1 MTNEYMMDLLMRNQ
15 TNKGGPNFEKSP
27 IERISKVTALDPSN
41 QVLMWDDS
49 PAHSSYSND
58 TARLSFSRED
68 KRT

>member
-15 TNKGGPNFEKSP
+15 PNKNGHFEKSP

-49 PAHSSYSND
+49 PARSS
-58 TARLSFSRED
+58 
-68 KRT
+68 

>member
-15 TNKGGPNFEKSP
+15 TNKNGHFEKSP

-49 PAHSSYSND
+49 PARSSQSND

-68 KRT
+68 RRT